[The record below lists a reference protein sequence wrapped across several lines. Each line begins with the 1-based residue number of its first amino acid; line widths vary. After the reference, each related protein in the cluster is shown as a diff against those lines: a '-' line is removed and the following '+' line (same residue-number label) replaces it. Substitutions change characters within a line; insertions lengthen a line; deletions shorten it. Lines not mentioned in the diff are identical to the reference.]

1 MTGTQ
6 PVFGKNGFLRP
17 HSVRAGWWYLFGAL
31 VVAGD
36 YALGPYGQF
45 SVTFV
50 VPILLAAWYSGFG
63 PALALAIA
71 IPLARFTLMWT
82 FFDIP
87 GEATLTTLLLRT
99 GVYVVQA
106 ALVSRLAA
114 HERHLEREVEILEGL
129 LPVCMHCKNIRN
141 EAGEWETLE
150 HYIGSRTEAT
160 FTHGVCEPCA
170 SAHYPELMSR
180 SPRSSAG
187 ARQPRTH

>member
-6 PVFGKNGFLRP
+6 PVFGNSRFLCP
-17 HSVRAGWWYLFGAL
+17 HSVRAIWWYLFGAL
-31 VVAGD
+31 VIAGD

-45 SVTFV
+45 SVTFM
-50 VPILLAAWYSGFG
+50 VPSLLAAWYSGFG
-63 PALALAIA
+63 PALVLAIA
-71 IPLARFTLMWT
+71 IPLARFALTWSV
-82 FFDIP
+82 FDIP
-87 GEATLTTLLLRT
+87 GEATPATLLLRI
-99 GVYVVQA
+99 GVYAVQA

-141 EAGEWETLE
+141 ESGQWETLE

-170 SAHYPELMSR
+170 AAHYPELMPR
-180 SPRSSAG
+180 SPLSSTG
-187 ARQPRTH
+187 VRQTRTH